1 MHSLDARLK
10 VLEAATKPEEAA
22 SAHRMFDWCQSRG
35 LEVPPVGDLT
45 VTEWLENVP
54 RAVLRTR
61 LESHDREKQ
70 NAKP

>member
-1 MHSLDARLK
+1 
-10 VLEAATKPEEAA
+10 
-22 SAHRMFDWCQSRG
+22 CQSRG

-54 RAVLRTR
+54 RAVLRTI